1 LIEDY
6 VEFLSKIE
14 SKEGAKQA
22 IAYAKECW
30 VISLAIATNGKWE
43 PIKFRKSTKEGV
55 PAGIK
60 HLLPLLRGSEP
71 DKRWALT
78 VISTYKS
85 YRLPP
90 NMDVSS
96 ITDDGPCLEPVFDTE
111 GFKTFCGK

>member
-30 VISLAIATNGKWE
+30 VISVAIATNGRWE

-71 DKRWALT
+71 EKRWALT

-96 ITDDGPCLEPVFDTE
+96 IIDEGPCLDSVFDTK
-111 GFKTFCGK
+111 GFKAFCGH